1 VDSIQR
7 FIAFKEYDTPDNASN
22 TCEKL
27 ATSAVN
33 YLICLSGVVASMLPL
48 ETPRPYSLPLHREE
62 LSERGFGPALHSAQT
77 SITGR
82 AIFQPQPSRAGNAFL
97 TIQEALKNDRVPLQ
111 RGGALNVLHSS
122 ASLPG
127 LPARDFSF
135 DSQLGSSGFDSS
147 TDEDD
152 DDYDYYKHSLSD
164 QHNAGLSAHGHLS
177 SDLPTSSATTSLVV
191 RNWIKHFT
199 PQELLSVNAA
209 CSVFSPGFNWP
220 GNVSLRQ
227 LDLDAHSTKQ
237 QRASHHTIASLVLR
251 AEAEKTLT
259 LGKSQ
264 QMLNS
269 ASLVPNS
276 LIRSQ
281 SAMSLASHLSQP
293 VVRIAKQM
301 PPPAMSPNQSSKG
314 VNSPVA
320 AKRARGARNPKQQEI
335 AGVSSLMA
343 SLYSVVPDPV
353 LQ

>member
-1 VDSIQR
+1 L
-7 FIAFKEYDTPDNASN
+7 FKEYDTLPISSIVD
-22 TCEKL
+22 EKFRRR
-27 ATSAVN
+27 AVN
-33 YLICLSGVVASMLPL
+33 NLICLSGVVASMLPL
-48 ETPRPYSLPLHREE
+48 ETPQPYSLPLQRQE
-62 LSERGFGPALHSAQT
+62 LSAERCFGPAFQNAQT
-77 SITGR
+77 TMTGR
-82 AIFQPQPSRAGNAFL
+82 GIFQPQPSRAGNAFI

-111 RGGALNVLHSS
+111 RGGALNVLHPS

-135 DSQLGSSGFDSS
+135 DSQLCSSGFDSS
-147 TDEDD
+147 ADDDD
-152 DDYDYYKHSLSD
+152 DDYDYYKHSRPD
-164 QHNAGLSAHGHLS
+164 QHNAGLSSHGHLS
-177 SDLPTSSATTSLVV
+177 SDSATTSLVV

-220 GNVSLRQ
+220 GNVSLKQ
-227 LDLDAHSTKQ
+227 LDLDSTKQ
-237 QRASHHTIASLVLR
+237 QRASHHTLTSLVLR

-269 ASLVPNS
+269 NSLVPNP

-281 SAMSLASHLSQP
+281 SAMPPASLLSQP
-293 VVRIAKQM
+293 VVRNAKQM
-301 PPPAMSPNQSSKG
+301 PPPAMSPHQSSKS

-320 AKRARGARNPKQQEI
+320 AKRARGSRNPKQQDI
-335 AGVSSLMA
+335 AGGSSIVA
-343 SLYSVVPDPV
+343 SLDPFVSDPV